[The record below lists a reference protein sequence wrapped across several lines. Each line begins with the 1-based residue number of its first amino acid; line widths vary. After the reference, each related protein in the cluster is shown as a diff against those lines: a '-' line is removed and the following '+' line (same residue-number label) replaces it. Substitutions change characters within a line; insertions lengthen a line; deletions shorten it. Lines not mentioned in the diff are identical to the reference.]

1 MKKFE
6 LSAYGVEE
14 MNQKE
19 NCVTSG
25 GWIPLAISLMG
36 VLVYVYNEGDSF
48 IDGFEE
54 GWNNTRN

>member
-25 GWIPLAISLMG
+25 GWIPLAIS
-36 VLVYVYNEGDSF
+36 
-48 IDGFEE
+48 
-54 GWNNTRN
+54 WNSRIIRYTN